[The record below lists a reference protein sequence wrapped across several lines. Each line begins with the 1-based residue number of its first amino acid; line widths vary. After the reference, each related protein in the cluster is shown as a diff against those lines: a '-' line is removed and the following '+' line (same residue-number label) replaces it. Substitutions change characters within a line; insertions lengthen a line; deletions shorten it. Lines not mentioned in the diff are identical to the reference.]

1 MRRTA
6 FVLTALLLTAACG
19 SMGGDN
25 GGLGSIGD
33 IILGSPSS
41 TQTSD
46 VRGTVD
52 TVDTGARRID
62 LNVTYVNNLRD
73 NNNGQRGSIYY
84 DNNTRVVF
92 QNRDYAVTD
101 LERGDEISV
110 VGVNNNG
117 RYVASTIT
125 VTRDAS

>member
-1 MRRTA
+1 L
-6 FVLTALLLTAACG
+6 VLTALMLTAACG
-19 SMGGDN
+19 SMGGDG

-41 TQTSD
+41 TTTSD
-46 VRGTVD
+46 VRGEVSYVD
-52 TVDTGARRID
+52 TRERRID

-84 DNNTRVVF
+84 DDQTRVVY
-92 QNRDYAVTD
+92 QNNNYNVTD

-110 VGVNNNG
+110 VGVNDNG
-117 RYVASTIT
+117 RYVARTIT
-125 VTRDAS
+125 VTRDAT